1 MRIGLVSQILPYLPS
16 KEGFRVY
23 GGNLIRCLSRRH
35 EIDLV
40 SLMAR
45 ADEPNLDWARQ
56 YCASVTAVPM
66 EEHALMAPVSLLS
79 AHLFG
84 LPLRQRRALG
94 RGLRATRQGWD
105 VIHVEGGYVGGILPK
120 DMDGPRILSLHDSWT
135 LRCEEMIR
143 CAVTRRERLYYQLL
157 RHHEPRFQRLIYPR
171 FDRCVVVAERD
182 RAAVQATAP
191 AARVEV
197 IPYGIDLERFRPPEK
212 RPAAPVLVFHGNM
225 SYAPNVAATLAFAD
239 EIFPRLRA
247 LRPDAVFHVV
257 AADPVPS
264 VEALAGRPGVR
275 LSRNLVDV
283 RPALA
288 EAAVYVCALR
298 HGTGMKNKMLE
309 AMAMGLPIV
318 CYEDAVSGIDAVSG
332 RHLLVARDAE
342 QFTTIVGSLLG
353 APARGEALGAA
364 ARRLMELRYGW
375 EAVASSFEDLYERVR
390 RERSQAPA
398 ARRGAAPRPEELSA

>member
-23 GGNLIRCLSRRH
+23 GGNLIRCLSKRH
-35 EIDLV
+35 DIDLV

-45 ADEPNLDWARQ
+45 EDEPHLDWAKQ

-66 EEHALMAPVSLLS
+66 EQSALMVPVSLLS

-84 LPLRQRRALG
+84 RPLQQRRALA
-94 RGLRATRQGWD
+94 RGLAQARRSWD
-105 VIHVEGGYVGGILPK
+105 LVHVEGGYVGGIVPDGLA
-120 DMDGPRILSLHDSWT
+120 GPRILSLHDSWT

-143 CAVTRRERLYYQLL
+143 CAVTRRERMYYQVL

-171 FDRCVVVAERD
+171 YDRCVVVAERD
-182 RAAVQATAP
+182 RAAVQATVP

-197 IPYGIDLERFRPPEK
+197 IPYGIDLERFRPPER
-212 RPAAPVLVFHGNM
+212 RPAAPVLIFHGNM

-239 EIFPRLRA
+239 EIFPRVRA
-247 LRPDAVFHVV
+247 QHPDAVFHVV
-257 AADPVPS
+257 AADPVAS
-264 VEALAGRPGVR
+264 VEALAARPGLR

-342 QFTTIVGSLLG
+342 QFALIVGSLLG

-364 ARRLMELRYGW
+364 ARKLMELRYGW
-375 EAVASSFEDLYERVR
+375 EAVASAFEDLYDRVR
-390 RERSQAPA
+390 RERPKGPA
-398 ARRGAAPRPEELSA
+398 ARSGAARRPEELSA